1 MKRIMTA
8 IITFVF
14 LLASIQCC
22 SFIAYADSIVPSGLP
37 KVYPLSIEES
47 ETLGIKAAPQAC
59 FTSFASENGEEGLV
73 CYLVGK
79 VCETKDVD
87 AGPGV
92 IHMFTLQTEF
102 GYASI
107 LDTYTFMMET
117 YPESETMSFA
127 EPESDYSFPEDGDFV
142 KVVGI
147 YSGYSET
154 EKMPTFHYGTP
165 SVMMATYHPEED
177 KPEPTPAV
185 ERLTSGQSNALR
197 KAYQYLKIMPFSY
210 IGLIEQLEHDAF
222 DHDDA
227 VYAADHCKA
236 DWNEQAAKKAEKY
249 LDIMGFSRDGLIS
262 QLQHDGFT
270 YDQAA
275 YGADQN
281 GL

>member
-1 MKRIMTA
+1 MFKRGITM
-8 IITFVF
+8 IICVITLFCLCVGSAAAEGIIPEGIPEVF
-14 LLASIQCC
+14 PVSTDQ
-22 SFIAYADSIVPSGLP
+22 STIANAKPAP
-37 KVYPLSIEES
+37 KE
-47 ETLGIKAAPQAC
+47 C
-59 FTSFASENGEEGLV
+59 FTEYASDNGLEGLV
-73 CYLVGK
+73 CYMIGK
-79 VCETKDVD
+79 VIEIKDIETDQ
-87 AGPGV
+87 AP
-92 IHMFTLQTEF
+92 IHSFVLQTEY
-102 GYASI
+102 GYVNVH
-107 LDTYTFMMET
+107 DTYSYMMEL
-117 YPESETMSFA
+117 YSESETASVA
-127 EPESDYSFPEDGDFV
+127 EPESDYSFPTEGDFV
-142 KVVGI
+142 KIIGI
-147 YSGYSET
+147 YSGYSEK
-154 EKMPTFHYGTP
+154 EKMPSFHYGTP
-165 SVMMATYHPEED
+165 VALMSAYHPEVA

-197 KAYQYLKIMPFSY
+197 KANQYLKIMPFSY